1 MLILLNL
8 NPLWFV
14 YFSKVALGIISNTFP
29 GQTVMKAFLKNVMQ
43 LQFLSKVLSGL
54 NRTGHSHCATRGF
67 LSSGMGTMRN
77 IEYLFA
83 KMHYL
88 DDIRLEYCQV
98 KMSCFPLY
106 DMNVMFDIR
115 TGLQVFVC
123 LLQNICVGRMF
134 LSWIR
139 AAAWHRQTPSQMDI
153 TGEPS
158 CSFWFSSRVIIGCKQ
173 KCNWTDL

>member
-1 MLILLNL
+1 
-8 NPLWFV
+8 
-14 YFSKVALGIISNTFP
+14 
-29 GQTVMKAFLKNVMQ
+29 
-43 LQFLSKVLSGL
+43 
-54 NRTGHSHCATRGF
+54 
-67 LSSGMGTMRN
+67 MRN

-134 LSWIR
+134 LS
-139 AAAWHRQTPSQMDI
+139 
-153 TGEPS
+153 
-158 CSFWFSSRVIIGCKQ
+158 
-173 KCNWTDL
+173 